1 MVMLP
6 SLLVLPLAAVSLAQ
20 FVHNDPKTLNMTVI
34 KPPGGDNVTVS
45 YKEAKGVCKTALD
58 SQKQYTGYVNV
69 PGEFPTNLFF
79 WFVEAREPTKA
90 LSIWINGGPGSSSF
104 LGFFGGNGPC
114 HIIDK
119 GMDGFETAAE
129 EWGWD
134 RSSNMI
140 FVDQVCMAGTQLVT

>member
-1 MVMLP
+1 MVRLP
-6 SLLVLPLAAVSLAQ
+6 SLLMLPFAAVSLAQ
-20 FVHNDPKTLNMTVI
+20 FVRHDPKTLNMTVI
-34 KPPGGDNVTVS
+34 KPPGDDNVTVS
-45 YKEAKGVCKTALD
+45 YKEAKGVCKPALD

-114 HIIDK
+114 RIIEK
-119 GMDGFETAAE
+119 GINDMQTAAE

-140 FVDQVCMAGTQLVT
+140 FVDQV